1 MKTSKSLFVT
11 FFVVFCYSCSTKK
24 VVTATDI
31 TKEKIDSTYVE
42 KNDSTSFVQKGV
54 TVTEKLFEI
63 HIEPVDVSKP
73 IIVDGV
79 KYENVSLKIKKA
91 DKSIVDT
98 TKTVVS
104 EVVEKEVQLEKET
117 VKKKIDKSL
126 EKKSSNYLYFWL
138 LMVLVILYLAYK
150 LRRLIP
156 NPYSII
162 RYICQT
168 LKNQIK

>member
-1 MKTSKSLFVT
+1 MARLLTLIFLSIFA
-11 FFVVFCYSCSTKK
+11 YSCTTKK
-24 VVTATDI
+24 VITATGI

-42 KNDSTSFVQKGV
+42 KKDSTSFIQRGV
-54 TVTEKLFEI
+54 SVTEKLFDI
-63 HIEPVDVSKP
+63 QIDPIDVSKP
-73 IIVDGV
+73 IIIDGV
-79 KYENVSLKIKKA
+79 KYENASLKIKKA

-104 EVVEKEVQLEKET
+104 VVVDKEVQLEKET
-117 VKKKIDKSL
+117 VQKKIDKSL
-126 EKKSSNYLYFWL
+126 EKKSINYLYFWI
-138 LMVLVILYLAYK
+138 LMVLVILYLGYK

-162 RYICQT
+162 LYICKT